1 MIHSAAIDYQFN
13 TRLDGNIAIT
23 SGFHRNPTLQKN
35 PTLYKFLW
43 VRDGEVAVEVDHV
56 KMVLHKDEIM
66 PLTPL
71 HHIDIDTVEGEYLT
85 VLFNS
90 NFYCIFGH
98 DDEVSCSGFLF
109 HGSSNVMVLKLTEE
123 ESQVLCNVIDDFM
136 AETII
141 HDRHQEEMLRILLKR
156 FIITCTR
163 IARKRYS
170 MNEDCEKA
178 FDIVRKFHVLVDNNY
193 KEKKRVQDYADMLF
207 RSPKTLS
214 NLFAEYELPSPLH
227 IIHERVIAEAKRLLL
242 YTDKSAKEI
251 SEILGF
257 EDLATFSRFFKKM
270 EGKSISDYRKET
282 IQS

>member
-109 HGSSNVMVLKLTEE
+109 HGSSNVMVLKLTED
-123 ESQVLCNVIDDFM
+123 ESHVLCNVIDDFM

>member
-98 DDEVSCSGFLF
+98 DNEVSCSGFLF
-109 HGSSNVMVLKLTEE
+109 HGSSNVMVLKLTED
-123 ESQVLCNVIDDFM
+123 ESHVLCNVIDDFM
-136 AETII
+136 AETAI